1 MDTFSINLSQ
11 GNKLIL
17 NQQLQELKVRLTKHQ
32 CHLSN
37 QDADGYMRNILIGT
51 LNEGHGFD
59 HQYSL
64 PTSVRVNLE
73 VKNSEL
79 WFSFNL
85 DENFSHQLQTVF
97 NITDFATTKRV
108 GLVDFQPASEVSST
122 SVLFITVEDMEFAKS
137 GNVLSLICSPT
148 GKINFTPLI
157 NFALNLP
164 NTRIPPP
171 NLQNATA
178 SRPTSFNPNPTQPQ
192 QFNNVTSNR
201 STTTPLAPWNNTAA
215 YTNPRHS
222 TPSNSHQTNN
232 RMTRPITPSPF
243 PAASPRFLGATHK
256 RYPTNRFTSS
266 SDPGQQNHLR
276 FVRNLNRSRFNSHH
290 TYESV
295 SNPTSDTESQ
305 TETIQKRAK
314 KNKKTNKTSNTS
326 SEDNTVVVQEH
337 LYDKLNKVIEK
348 EKEKLDQ
355 TDEGVKTAIKFLK
368 ELKVGMTKSEITN
381 LMKHHSLMENQEPED
396 QNGWHPLDPLFLA
409 PSLLDSRPLQQE
421 ETSQNTSNHSED
433 NISHRTRSRSKELN
447 KE

>member
-32 CHLSN
+32 CYLSN
-37 QDADGYMRNILIGT
+37 QAPDGYLKNILIGN

-59 HQYSL
+59 HPYSL

-85 DENFSHQLQTVF
+85 DENFGHQLQTVF

-108 GLVDFQPASEVSST
+108 GLVDFQPATEVSST

-137 GNVLSLICSPT
+137 GNVLSLICSPN

-157 NFALNLP
+157 NFAAILP

-192 QFNNVTSNR
+192 QFNSVTSNR
-201 STTTPLAPWNNTAA
+201 STTTPLAPWNNTAT

-243 PAASPRFLGATHK
+243 PAVSPRFLGATQK
-256 RYPTNRFTSS
+256 RYPTNRFASS

-290 TYESV
+290 TYETV

-305 TETIQKRAK
+305 AETIHKRAK

-326 SEDNTVVVQEH
+326 SEDNTVVFQEH
-337 LYDKLNKVIEK
+337 IYNKLHNVIES
-348 EKEKLDQ
+348 EKDTLDQ
-355 TDEGVKTAIKFLK
+355 TDEGVKTAISFLK
-368 ELKVGMTKSEITN
+368 ELKVGMTKLEITN
-381 LMKHHSLMENQEPED
+381 LMKQHSLMEQQESGEEG
-396 QNGWHPLDPLFLA
+396 GWNPLDPLFLV
-409 PSLLDSRPLQQE
+409 PTLLDSRPPQQDEIIQNKSNQSE
-421 ETSQNTSNHSED
+421 ENVSR
-433 NISHRTRSRSKELN
+433 RTRSRSKELD